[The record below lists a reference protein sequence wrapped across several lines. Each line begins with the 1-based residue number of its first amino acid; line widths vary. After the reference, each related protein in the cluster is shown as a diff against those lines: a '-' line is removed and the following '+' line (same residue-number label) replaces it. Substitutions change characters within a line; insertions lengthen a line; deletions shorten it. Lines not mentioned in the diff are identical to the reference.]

1 MQNLLT
7 ERRLFSYLCPAT
19 NQTLMRRVI
28 FIAFALLI
36 PAMAIAWGPKGH
48 DTVAYIAE
56 KHLSKKA
63 LQHVT
68 EVLNGKSMVY
78 VANWMDN
85 ASHTDEYAY
94 TKTWHY
100 VNVDPEEQTY
110 ANAKKEA
117 AGDVVV
123 AINTIVE
130 NLKSGELS
138 LEEERVQLM
147 MLIHLVGDMH
157 CPMHAGRKSDRG
169 GNGTKVKYFG
179 SQKKL
184 HTVWDSE
191 IVESAHRWSYSEW
204 QEQID
209 RATPI
214 EVHQMAY
221 GTPNDWIEES
231 VILANDIYESST
243 TGENLSYDYVAKY
256 APIIEQQL
264 LKGGIRLA
272 KLLEEIY

>member
-1 MQNLLT
+1 MYRT
-7 ERRLFSYLCPAT
+7 
-19 NQTLMRRVI
+19 MRRVL

-36 PAMAIAWGPKGH
+36 PAMALAWGPKGH

-56 KHLSKKA
+56 QHLSKKTR
-63 LQHVT
+63 QKVE
-68 EVLNGKSMVY
+68 EVLGGKSMVY

-85 ASHTDEYAY
+85 ASHTDDYAY

-100 VNVDPEEQTY
+100 VNVEPDEGTY
-110 ANAKKEA
+110 ANSKRES

-123 AINTIVE
+123 AINSIVD
-130 NLKSGELS
+130 NLKSGELGP
-138 LEEERVQLM
+138 EEERVQLM

-157 CPMHAGRKSDRG
+157 CPMHAGHKSDRG
-169 GNGTKVKYFG
+169 GNGIMVNYFG

-184 HTVWDSE
+184 HSVWDSE

-209 RATPI
+209 R
-214 EVHQMAY
+214 ESAY
-221 GTPNDWIEES
+221 AEYLMRQGTPNDWIEET
-231 VILANDIYESST
+231 VLLAADIYATST
-243 TGENLSYDYVAKY
+243 TGENLSYDYVAEY

-264 LKGGIRLA
+264 LKGGLRLA
-272 KLLEEIY
+272 KLLSDIY